1 MKLTAVVALTLTAG
15 AAFAQAIPE
24 AQVRRRAEALLS
36 KMTPEEKIGQLSQ
49 MFNGIIPGMKISD
62 DIVRQGKIGSFLM
75 ITDPVLANRLQHV
88 AVDES
93 RLHIPLLYG
102 FDVIHGFHTIFPVPL
117 AMAASW
123 DPDLIERVQGLA
135 AREASAVGVRWTF
148 APMVDIARDPRWG
161 RIVEGAGEDP
171 YLGSKVAAAQVRGF
185 QGPYDGAPDHVLACV
200 KHFAAYGAA
209 DGGRDYDSSWVPED
223 QMWNVYLP
231 PFHAAVEAGSASLMS
246 AYMDLNGIPATAN
259 TFLLQDVLRK
269 AWKFQGFVV
278 SDAFAVRDLQTHG
291 FATTPEDAAF
301 RAFTAGV
308 DMDMGSMT
316 YSKQLPALL
325 QSGKI
330 SKTELDAAVLRLLE
344 AKIRL
349 GLFEHPYVDVSRVA
363 TVFDMASTREAAR
376 EAGARD
382 AVLLRNEGNVLPLAK
397 SVQRVAVIG
406 PLGDTNDLLGSWSLA
421 NAHAHAV
428 TVVEGVREKL
438 GPNAHVEA
446 APGVQI
452 FRRYP
457 SFFDMLLGTKPEP
470 KWDAERAKAEF
481 SRAVE
486 LARNSDAVVLALGE
500 KQQMSG
506 EAASRSSIDLPGEQ
520 EQLLEAVAATGKPVV
535 LVLING
541 RPLNLTGAAAHV
553 PAIVEAWYPGVEG
566 GNAIADVLFGD
577 ANPGGK
583 LPVTFPRSTGQV
595 PIYYAHNLTHQ
606 PDTSA
611 GFTSRYWDEPSSP
624 LYPFGYGLSY
634 TKFTF
639 SNLRASAPSVARG
652 GKITISVD
660 VENTGQRA
668 GDEVVQLYIHQRSGS
683 ASRPVR
689 ELKGFE
695 RVPLAAGQKRTIEF
709 QIGAGERR
717 YWNSAKR
724 GWVEDASKFDVWAGG
739 DSTASLHTT
748 FDVTE

>member
-1 MKLTAVVALTLTAG
+1 MKLTAVVALSLTAG
-15 AAFAQAIPE
+15 AGLAQAIPE
-24 AQVRRRAEALLS
+24 AQVRQRAEALLT

-49 MFNGIIPGMKISD
+49 MFYGIIPGMKISD
-62 DIVRQGKIGSFLM
+62 DIIREGKIGSFLM

-88 AVDES
+88 AVEQS

-123 DPDLIERVQGLA
+123 DPELIERVQGLA

-231 PFHAAVEAGSASLMS
+231 PFHAAVEAGTASLMS

-259 TFLLQDVLRK
+259 TFLLHDVLRK

-291 FATTPEDAAF
+291 FAAAPEDAAF

-325 QSGKI
+325 ASGKI
-330 SKTELDAAVLRLLE
+330 SKAELDAAVLRLLE

-382 AVLLRNEGNVLPLAK
+382 VVLLRNESNVLPLAK
-397 SVQRVAVIG
+397 TVQRMAVIG

-421 NAHAHAV
+421 NAHAQAV
-428 TVVEGVREKL
+428 TVVEGIREKL
-438 GPNAHVEA
+438 GPNASVEA

-452 FRRYP
+452 SRRYP
-457 SFFDMLLGTKPEP
+457 SFFDMLPGTKPEP

-520 EQLLEAVAATGKPVV
+520 EQLLEAVAATGKAVV

-541 RPLNLTGAAAHV
+541 RPLSLTGAAAHV
-553 PAIVEAWYPGVEG
+553 PAILEAWYPGVEG

-577 ANPGGK
+577 INPGGK
-583 LPVTFPRSTGQV
+583 LPVTFPRSTGQI

-606 PDTSA
+606 PDTAA

-634 TKFTF
+634 TQFAF

-652 GKITISVD
+652 GKITIAVD

-695 RVPLAAGQKRTIEF
+695 RVALAAGQKRTIEF
-709 QIGAGERR
+709 TLGAEERT
-717 YWNSAKR
+717 YWNSAR
-724 GWVEDASKFDVWAGG
+724 HGWMEDASKFDVWAGG
-739 DSTASLHTT
+739 DSAASLHTT
-748 FDVTE
+748 FDVTQ